1 MLEFQQKRQVKK
13 ILYSR
18 TTLVVL
24 GLIIILLINS
34 VWGVYKKRAIS
45 KENLDKAQA
54 SLDNLQARE
63 ETLSN
68 EIERLKS
75 TAGVEEEI
83 REKFGLVKPG
93 EEVIIVVDA
102 ENKLTVENIAE
113 NRNFWQKMI
122 EWFK

>member
-1 MLEFQQKRQVKK
+1 MMEFQQKRQVKR

-24 GLIIILLINS
+24 GVIIVLLINS

-45 KENLDKAQA
+45 KENLNKAQA
-54 SLDNLQARE
+54 SLDNLLARE

-68 EIERLKS
+68 EIDRLKS

-102 ENKLTVENIAE
+102 ESKLTDENMVE

>member
-1 MLEFQQKRQVKK
+1 MMEFQQKRQVKR

-24 GLIIILLINS
+24 GVIIVLLINS

-45 KENLDKAQA
+45 KENLNKAQA
-54 SLDNLQARE
+54 SLDTLLARE

-68 EIERLKS
+68 EIDRLKS

-102 ENKLTVENIAE
+102 ESKLTDENMVE